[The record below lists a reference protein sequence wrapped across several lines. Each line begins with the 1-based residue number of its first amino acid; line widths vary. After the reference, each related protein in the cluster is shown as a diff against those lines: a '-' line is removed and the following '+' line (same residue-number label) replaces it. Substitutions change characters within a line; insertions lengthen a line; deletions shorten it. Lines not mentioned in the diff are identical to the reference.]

1 VRVIE
6 VRVRT
11 NSRAESLQQQA
22 DGSFVA
28 RVNAPPVDGRANEAL
43 IDLVATHFG
52 LRKAQVT
59 IRSGAG
65 ARLKRLQLED

>member
-1 VRVIE
+1 MRVIE
-6 VRVRT
+6 VRVKP
-11 NSRAESLQQQA
+11 NSRAESLEAQP

-43 IDLVATHFG
+43 IDLVAAHFG

-65 ARLKRLQLED
+65 ARLKRLQLDD